1 MANSLA
7 SSEKLVLTLTLT
19 LTKETAYLDPKKLH
33 AYLDQKKLYAYFDPY
48 LDSKKLLT

>member
-7 SSEKLVLTLTLT
+7 SSGFLSEKLVLT